1 MVRNRYRKPG
11 GKVPSKFKGF
21 SMLPE
26 DVQRE
31 MNTELA
37 EMYLKGGKYRKR
49 KKKFKE
55 EGGVSKFEEL
65 TTPSKELTQGAG
77 LAGMAGAT
85 IGQLADDNDATTY
98 RGGEVF
104 GDVAKGAAAGAAFGP
119 LGAAIGG
126 GAALVSGIVNRNKAR
141 KEEKRLK
148 EEQLSKQR
156 EETRNNIKKSIQ
168 DAEELE
174 EKERLERSNLAL
186 QDMNP
191 MGSEGLSNI
200 PMAKKYGGRFNMGG
214 KKTNMPPP
222 PPGFMYDKNGN
233 LIKTNRALDIR
244 EHGGTLA
251 GKYSIGQMR

>member
-1 MVRNRYRKPG
+1 MVRNKYRKPG

-26 DVQRE
+26 DVQQE
-31 MNTELA
+31 MNPELA

-55 EGGVSKFEEL
+55 EGGVSKFQEL
-65 TTPSKELTQGAG
+65 TTPSEGLTQGAG
-77 LAGMAGAT
+77 LAGMAGST
-85 IGQLADDNDATTY
+85 IGALAEDNAATTY
-98 RGGEVF
+98 RAGEAL

-119 LGAAIGG
+119 VGAIVGG
-126 GAALVSGIVNRNKAR
+126 GAALVSGLVNRNKAR
-141 KEEKRLK
+141 KEEKKLK
-148 EEQLSKQR
+148 EEQLNKQR
-156 EETRNNIKKSIQ
+156 EETTANIKKNIEE
-168 DAEELE
+168 AEQQE
-174 EKERLERSNLAL
+174 EQARLERSNQAL

-191 MGSEGLSNI
+191 LDTEGVSNTV
-200 PMAKKYGGRFNMGG
+200 MAKKYGGRFNMGG
-214 KKTNMPPP
+214 RKTNMPPP

-233 LIKTNRALDIR
+233 LVKINRALDIR

>member
-26 DVQRE
+26 DVQQE
-31 MNTELA
+31 MNPELA

-49 KKKFKE
+49 KKKYKE
-55 EGGVSKFEEL
+55 EGGKSGISL
-65 TTPSKELTQGAG
+65 TNFKPDEDLTQGTN
-77 LAGMAGAT
+77 LAAMGGAT
-85 IGQLADDNDATTY
+85 IGALSDDGDATTY
-98 RGGEVF
+98 KAGEMF
-104 GDVAKGAAAGAAFGP
+104 GDVSKGVAAGAATAGLP
-119 LGAAIGG
+119 GALIGG
-126 GAALVSGIVNRNKAR
+126 GAALVSGLINKNKAL

-156 EETRNNIKKSIQ
+156 EETRNNIKKNIE

-174 EKERLERSNLAL
+174 EKERLERSNMAL
-186 QDMNP
+186 KDMNP
-191 MGSEGLSNI
+191 MDSENL
-200 PMAKKYGGRFNMGG
+200 PLMKKYGGKFNMGG

-233 LIKTNRALDIR
+233 LVKTNRALDIR